1 MKTRFMVI
9 GYGWRADFFY
19 RIARLAPERFEICAG
34 VLRTPERAS
43 QVAEEQGVF
52 ATADLEEALKTEPE
66 FAVLCVPRG
75 IVKDY
80 LVRLMERGIP
90 VLTETPPG
98 KNVQELEE
106 LWQEKVRLNGKVQVL
121 EQYFLQPYY
130 AAVQE
135 IIRGGYL
142 GQVSYVMLSALHGYH
157 AVSMYRK
164 LLGIGW
170 ENCTISGKRFYGDL
184 TATNG
189 RAGFEY
195 SGRQIRAERDW
206 AYLEFMPGSSEKDGT
221 LSEPACGASGI
232 PKVALFDFSGE
243 QYFSTIRRRRWN
255 IQGSRGEID
264 DDTVDYLTCEN
275 QTARQ
280 EIRRQ
285 DIGLNNNS
293 QWAHKGI
300 LFGEKL
306 VYENP
311 FYPARMND
319 DEIAV
324 ASCLERMKKY
334 VETGEAFYPLE
345 EALQDTYL
353 SFLLEEAVQSGK
365 TVVSETKAW
374 AKEER

>member
-1 MKTRFMVI
+1 MKTRFIVI

-19 RIARLAPERFEICAG
+19 RIAKLVPERFEICAG
-34 VLRTPERAS
+34 VLRTKERAQ
-43 QVAEEQGVF
+43 QVAEEQKVF
-52 ATADLEEALKTEPE
+52 ATEDLEEALKTEPD
-66 FAVLCVPRG
+66 FAVLCVPRE

-80 LVRLMERGIP
+80 LVRLMEKGIP

-98 KNVQELEE
+98 KDVPELQELWRET
-106 LWQEKVRLNGKVQVL
+106 VRLKGRVQVL

-135 IIRGGYL
+135 IIRKGYL
-142 GQVSYVMLSALHGYH
+142 GEVSYVMLSALHGYH

-170 ENCTISGKRFYGDL
+170 ENCTIQGKRFFADL

-189 RAGFEY
+189 RAGFDH
-195 SGRQIRAERDW
+195 SGKRIRAERDW
-206 AYLEFMPGSSEKDGT
+206 ASLEFET
-221 LSEPACGASGI
+221 ENA
-232 PKVALFDFSGE
+232 PKTALFDFSGE

-255 IQGSRGEID
+255 IQGSRGEVND
-264 DDTVDYLTCEN
+264 DWVSYLTGEN

-280 EIRRQ
+280 EMRRL

-293 QWAHKGI
+293 EWSHRGI
-300 LFGEKL
+300 MFGEHL

-334 VETGEAFYPLE
+334 VETGEEFYPLA

-365 TVVSETKAW
+365 EIKSETQEW
-374 AKEER
+374 AK